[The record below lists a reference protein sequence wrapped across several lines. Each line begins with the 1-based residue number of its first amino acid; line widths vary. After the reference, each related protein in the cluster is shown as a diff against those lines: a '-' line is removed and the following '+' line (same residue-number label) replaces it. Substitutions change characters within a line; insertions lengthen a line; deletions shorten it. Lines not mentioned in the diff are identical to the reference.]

1 MLPVTVTPA
10 FAEKLFAAIAADP
23 QTEVEVNLPQQT
35 ITLLATGDAE
45 SFDINEYKKDNM
57 QHGFD
62 DIDYLIN
69 IAPEIEAFAG
79 NR

>member
-1 MLPVTVTPA
+1 L
-10 FAEKLFAAIAADP
+10 
-23 QTEVEVNLPQQT
+23 EVNLPQQT
-35 ITLLATGDAE
+35 INFLATVTSE

-69 IAPEIEAFAG
+69 MSAEIEGFAAS
-79 NR
+79 R